1 MVQAKE
7 GPRLVKESSEMLN
20 INCLEYNDTHD
31 DKIKCSFKFNEIFFR
46 WLISFTVKSVLLLL
60 EGSLFKDSNSSDPSM
75 KAD

>member
-31 DKIKCSFKFNEIFFR
+31 IKIKCSFKFNEIFFR
-46 WLISFTVKSVLLLL
+46 WLISFTLVMPLLL
-60 EGSLFKDSNSSDPSM
+60 EIWLFKDSNSSDPSM